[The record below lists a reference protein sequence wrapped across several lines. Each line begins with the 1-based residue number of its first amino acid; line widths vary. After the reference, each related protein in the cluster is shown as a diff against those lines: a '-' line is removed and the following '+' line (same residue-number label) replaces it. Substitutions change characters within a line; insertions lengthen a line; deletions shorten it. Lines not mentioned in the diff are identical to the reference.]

1 MGEVSRGFVFAAIRK
16 GHDKMP
22 KDGYAAC
29 LLRKTEDFTT

>member
-1 MGEVSRGFVFAAIRK
+1 MGEVSRDIAFAAIRK

-29 LLRKTEDFTT
+29 LLLKTEDFTT